1 MTTDSGKAQHER
13 DESQQPKERG
23 GAADVDRSKGMGA
36 GESDSHFGDVGEDSG
51 KSKKEA

>member
-13 DESQQPKERG
+13 DESRQPKERG

-36 GESDSHFGDVGEDSG
+36 GDSDSPFGDEGENAG
-51 KSKKEA
+51 KPKKEA

>member
-13 DESQQPKERG
+13 DESRQPKERG
-23 GAADVDRSKGMGA
+23 GAADVDRSKGMGDGGSA
-36 GESDSHFGDVGEDSG
+36 SPFGDEGKDAG